1 MTFVIDYKNHISTAQ
16 IILEN
21 TFCYIQVFFRNY

>member
-16 IILEN
+16 IIFEK
-21 TFCYIQVFFRNY
+21 YILLYTSFF